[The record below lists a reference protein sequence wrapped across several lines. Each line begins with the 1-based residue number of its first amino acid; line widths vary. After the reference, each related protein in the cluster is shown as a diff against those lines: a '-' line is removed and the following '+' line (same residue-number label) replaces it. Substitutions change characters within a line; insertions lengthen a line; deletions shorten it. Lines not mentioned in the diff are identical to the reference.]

1 MSNDEYYKDDEFL
14 EMLNDYEG
22 AVSRDEPVFLDAD
35 DLTDIAEYYQQ
46 NARYDEADRAIS
58 RAIEMEPHALSV
70 LNYQVHQALAEGN
83 VEEAEDFLDQMM
95 ERESPEY
102 IYSRAEV
109 MIAKGETDAADRFLR
124 DCLHDVPSDE
134 YQDYVLDVA
143 NIYTDYGLSD
153 KAMEWMMRARY
164 DNTDDFKELMARTLF
179 GLGKYEDSERLFNEL
194 IDHDPFQKRYWNA
207 LASTQF
213 MKEDYSA
220 SVTSSEYAIAIDPDD
235 PDAVVS
241 KANGLYRLENYEQAL
256 TYFERYSRLAPDDEF
271 GFLHQGSCL
280 INLGRFEDAVRQLNT
295 AEQLAPDDSP
305 YLLEIYEEQ
314 AFAYNELHDV
324 ESAIRC
330 VDKTDALE
338 CDHVDMM
345 VIRGHILLGNGRI
358 SEAEQMF
365 RQALMLSPDNKWTM
379 VRILVSLYD
388 NKFVDSAYMLFKRFF
403 TIVDDDWTHGYAYMA
418 LCCWDTKRLD
428 EFMTYL
434 KLACTKNPHEAR
446 IVLADLFPEGMPPE
460 EYYSYMQKNLNQ

>member
-1 MSNDEYYKDDEFL
+1 
-14 EMLNDYEG
+14 MLNDYEG

-256 TYFERYSRLAPDDEF
+256 TYFERYSRLVPDDEF

-314 AFAYNELHDV
+314 AE
-324 ESAIRC
+324 
-330 VDKTDALE
+330 ALE
-338 CDHVDMM
+338 EAGVDLFVLETMM
-345 VIRGHILLGNGRI
+345 TV
-358 SEAEQMF
+358 
-365 RQALMLSPDNKWTM
+365 P
-379 VRILVSLYD
+379 
-388 NKFVDSAYMLFKRFF
+388 
-403 TIVDDDWTHGYAYMA
+403 
-418 LCCWDTKRLD
+418 
-428 EFMTYL
+428 
-434 KLACTKNPHEAR
+434 EAR
-446 IVLADLFPEGMPPE
+446 AAVLAVKKASDRPVFVTFTCDAAGRTLGGTDVTAALLIMQGMGVDAFGLNCSVGPEDVLAQIRRMQQIASIPLIAKPNAGMPQVEDGKVVYHCPPE
-460 EYYSYMQKNLNQ
+460 AFTAVT